1 MTSRTL
7 LQVVT
12 NNVYASLECGSPED
26 ALWELNAA
34 TDTGCISTEQRCDIL
49 ESVEEQYEIN
59 LNDY

>member
-1 MTSRTL
+1 MTSKTM
-7 LQVVT
+7 LQIVT

-34 TDTGCISTEQRCDIL
+34 TDLRSISLEQRCDIL
-49 ESVEEQYEIN
+49 ESVEEQYGIN